1 MRQKRP
7 PMRMCTG
14 CGEMKPKKDLVRVVK
29 APDAKDE
36 NGQVLAAGGVSLDLT
51 GRKPGRGAYVCRN
64 AACLK
69 AARKARRFEKA
80 FSCQIPSEVYDRLLS
95 LLGLARRAGRLS
107 LGNDPVLS
115 SMEEG
120 KAKLVLVC
128 PDLSQRT
135 LKGIESRAEAFG
147 VPLVTIEQT
156 MDQVSMSLGKRCGVL
171 ALNDEGFAR
180 KALTLTKTNGE
191 DLII

>member
-1 MRQKRP
+1 M
-7 PMRMCTG
+7 
-14 CGEMKPKKDLVRVVK
+14 
-29 APDAKDE
+29 
-36 NGQVLAAGGVSLDLT
+36 N
-51 GRKPGRGAYVCRN
+51 
-64 AACLK
+64 
-69 AARKARRFEKA
+69 
-80 FSCQIPSEVYDRLLS
+80 DRLLS

-128 PDLSQRT
+128 QRT